1 MTASN
6 GSETR
11 GESVMKTDAER
22 IKWLLDRSPTISNII
37 DGIEDEG
44 DRAYFGSTNDADE
57 LRAIGEELEAFWYS
71 QQDDCDD

>member
-1 MTASN
+1 M
-6 GSETR
+6 
-11 GESVMKTDAER
+11 MKTDAER
-22 IKWLLDRSPTISNII
+22 IKWLLDRSHTISNII

-57 LRAIGEELEAFWYS
+57 LRAINDELVAFWYS

>member
-1 MTASN
+1 M
-6 GSETR
+6 
-11 GESVMKTDAER
+11 MKTDAER
-22 IKWLLDRSPTISNII
+22 IKWLLDRSHTISNII

>member
-1 MTASN
+1 M
-6 GSETR
+6 
-11 GESVMKTDAER
+11 MKTDAER
-22 IKWLLDRSPTISNII
+22 IKWLLDRSHTISNII

-57 LRAIGEELEAFWYS
+57 LRAINDDLVAFWYS

>member
-1 MTASN
+1 
-6 GSETR
+6 
-11 GESVMKTDAER
+11 MKTDAER
-22 IKWLLDRSPTISNII
+22 IKWLLDRSHTISNII

-57 LRAIGEELEAFWYS
+57 LRAINDELVAFWYS